1 MKHLGGETEPFVSSC
16 KQAPTVSHAALEPAL
31 PLVLSAGL
39 DLSGVRPVICPQLQS
54 EQASPRPSFQVS
66 NSQLQF
72 LNFPVSDQTEGD

>member
-1 MKHLGGETEPFVSSC
+1 MKHLGGETEPFLSSC
-16 KQAPTVSHAALEPAL
+16 KQAPTVNPEPAL